1 MRFAAICVV
10 VVCLTSPAFAQMTPG
25 VAVTSGERFPF
36 VADFNGDGLDDL
48 FNARSVVLNNGTSFS
63 EAQDL
68 GLPQYET
75 IFGVLDVNGDAI
87 PDLITYKGPLENIY
101 RLYIA
106 DASRHYGNPIV
117 VSRLYRPYAGDF
129 DGDGKDDL
137 VFMVPV
143 RDGISMREIAEDM
156 NILRSRGDGTFE
168 PLASYRLPPGP
179 QIDQSRFFRFLMG
192 DLDRDGIPDVVIR
205 CANVADGNLVV
216 MRGLGGGKYTVEARY
231 MPNDHLNWGSWST
244 RLADMDGDGNLDVVM
259 AGFRTIH
266 VLFGDG
272 HGNFPRSAAAKV
284 AQLRGIT
291 GAGWSPMD
299 LNKADQPRDLAVGHF
314 TRSDRTEIAADTM
327 EGDVVFF
334 AYEQGALKEVS
345 RVDSGLFSI
354 DILPGNFRGSGLTDL
369 CVYTTSDQGER
380 TPSPQIF
387 YANANA
393 AAVIAPRAP
402 MRRRAAGASSPHET
416 VLRLQTHA
424 DCLADFSEEFA
435 FKRDGVFGHAANGD
449 AFFDAD
455 TATIYLR
462 VPMPELTLGPLQAAL
477 TRDSSGGYSAT
488 LAVGGP
494 EGSPCHGDP
503 LHYMSVTATVQH

>member
-1 MRFAAICVV
+1 MRFAALCVV
-10 VVCLTSPAFAQMTPG
+10 VVCLTSAAFAQMTPG
-25 VAVTSGERFPF
+25 VTVTSGERFPF

-63 EAQDL
+63 EAHDL
-68 GLPQYET
+68 GLPPYET
-75 IFGVLDVNGDAI
+75 IFGVLDVNGDGI
-87 PDLITYKGPLENIY
+87 PDLITYNGPLENKY

-106 DASRHYGNPIV
+106 DASRHYGKPIV
-117 VSRLYRPYAGDF
+117 VSTSVRPYTGDL

-137 VFMVPV
+137 VFIVPV
-143 RDGISMREIAEDM
+143 RDGFREIANDM
-156 NILRSRGDGTFE
+156 NILRTRGDGTFE

-179 QIDQSRFFRFLMG
+179 QIDQARFFRLLMG
-192 DLDRDGIPDVVIR
+192 DLDRDGIPDIVIR
-205 CANVADGNLVV
+205 CADVADGNLVV

-244 RLADMDGDGNLDVVM
+244 RLSDMDGDGNLDVIIV
-259 AGFRTIH
+259 GFRTIH

-272 HGNFPRSAAAKV
+272 RGNFPRSATAKV
-284 AQLRGIT
+284 AQVRGIT

-299 LNKADQPRDLAVGHF
+299 LNKVDQPRDLAVGHF
-314 TRSDRTEIAADTM
+314 TRSDRMEIAADTM

-334 AYEQGALKEVS
+334 AYEQGGLKETS
-345 RVDSGLFSI
+345 RIDSGLFSI

-369 CVYTTSDQGER
+369 CVYTTSDQSEA
-380 TPSPQIF
+380 TPPPQIF
-387 YANANA
+387 YGNVDA
-393 AAVIAPRAP
+393 AAVIAPRIP
-402 MRRRAAGASSPHET
+402 MRRRAAGAPSTPHET

-424 DCLADFSEEFA
+424 DCLADTSQEFA

-449 AFFDAD
+449 ALFDPD
-455 TATIYLR
+455 TGTIYLR
-462 VPMPELTLGPLQAAL
+462 VPMPELTLGPLEAAL

-503 LHYMSVTATVQH
+503 LHYMSVTATVEH